1 MGSIL
6 MALGAFAAFFI
17 AYNTYGRFLARRI
30 YRLKKDNPTPAHS
43 QRDDMDYVPT
53 RREVLFGHHYTSI
66 AGTGPIVGPA
76 LAVIWGWLPAFLW
89 VVFGSIFLGAV
100 KDFGSLVVSTR
111 SRGRSI
117 GDIAS
122 DLINPR
128 VRTLFLLIVFF
139 ALWIVIAIFGWVIG
153 SVFQMYPESVFPVWM
168 EVPIAL
174 WLGHMVYRRG
184 KSPLRLGLIAVGL
197 MYVTVV
203 IGTWFRIDV
212 SGIFGGYTLTFW
224 IVAFLI
230 YAYIASTLPVWR
242 LLQPRDYIN
251 GHELFIALGLLVL
264 GVLVAH
270 PKVVAPMVDLHPQG
284 APPII
289 PMMFVV
295 VACGAIS
302 GFHSLVGSGT
312 SSKQLDRETDA
323 QLIGYG
329 SMLLEGV
336 LAVLVL
342 VAVAAGLGAA
352 EWPSRYAS
360 WATAQGLGAKVAAFV
375 DGSANMI
382 GALGIPRPIAL
393 TIMGVFVASFASTT
407 LDTAT
412 RIQRYVVTELASAYK
427 VKVLTRRHPATMVAV
442 GTAAGLALWQLFRGG
457 GGGGGA
463 IILWPLFGTVNQ
475 LLAGLALLIISL
487 YLFKRKTPVRYTAI
501 PMAFMLFITGWA
513 MIHNLVGFQAQR
525 NWLLL
530 VMGGVIFILEI
541 WLVLE
546 AYFVFRRKR
555 PVEEEARQV

>member
-1 MGSIL
+1 
-6 MALGAFAAFFI
+6 
-17 AYNTYGRFLARRI
+17 
-30 YRLKKDNPTPAHS
+30 
-43 QRDDMDYVPT
+43 MDYVPT

-100 KDFGSLVVSTR
+100 KDFGSLILSVR

-122 DLINPR
+122 DLVNPR

-153 SVFQMYPESVFPVWM
+153 VVFQMYPQSVFPVWM
-168 EVPIAL
+168 EIPIAL
-174 WLGHMVYRRG
+174 WLGHMLYRRG
-184 KSPLRLGLIAVGL
+184 KKPLLLGLIAVGL

-203 IGTWFRIDV
+203 IGARFPIDV
-212 SGIFGGYTLTFW
+212 SGVFGSYTLTFW
-224 IVAFLI
+224 IVVLLI

-251 GHELFIALGLLVL
+251 GHELFIALGLLTL
-264 GVLVAH
+264 GLLVAH
-270 PKVVAPMVDLHPQG
+270 PQVVAPAVNLHPEG

-312 SSKQLDRETDA
+312 SSKQLNRETDA
-323 QLIGYG
+323 KLVGYG

-342 VAVAAGLGAA
+342 VAVSAGLGA
-352 EWPSRYAS
+352 EWPARYAS
-360 WATAQGLGAKVAAFV
+360 WATAQGLGAKIGAFV
-375 DGSANMI
+375 DGSANMVV
-382 GALGIPRPIAL
+382 ALGIPRSIAL

-412 RIQRYVVTELASAYK
+412 RIQRYVVTELASAYNL
-427 VKVLTRRHPATMVAV
+427 KVLTRRHPATLLAV
-442 GTAAGLALWQLFRGG
+442 GTAAGLALWQLFLGR

-475 LLAGLALLIISL
+475 LLAGLALLVITL
-487 YLFKRKTPVRYTAI
+487 YLFKRGVPARYTAM
-501 PMAFMLFITGWA
+501 PMAFMLLITSWA
-513 MIHNLVGFQAQR
+513 MIHNLWGFRAKG

-530 VMGGVIFILEI
+530 AMGGVIFILEI

-546 AYFVFRRKR
+546 AYLVFRRKK
-555 PVEEEARQV
+555 PVKEGVD

>member
-1 MGSIL
+1 
-6 MALGAFAAFFI
+6 MALGAFAAFFV
-17 AYNTYGRFLARRI
+17 AYRTYGRFLARRI
-30 YRLKKDNPTPAHS
+30 YRIKKDNPTPAHN

-53 RREVLFGHHYTSI
+53 RREILFGHHYTSI

-100 KDFGSLVVSTR
+100 KDFGSLVLSVR
-111 SRGRSI
+111 NRGRSI

-153 SVFQMYPESVFPVWM
+153 SVFKMYPQSVFPVWM

-184 KSPLRLGLIAVGL
+184 KNPFRLGLVAVGL

-203 IGTWFRIDV
+203 IGAWFPIDV
-212 SGIFGGYTLTFW
+212 SSIFGGYTLTFW
-224 IVAFLI
+224 IVVFLI

-251 GHELFIALGLLVL
+251 GHELFIALGLLTL
-264 GVLVAH
+264 GVLIAH
-270 PKVVAPMVDLHPQG
+270 PKIVAPVVNLHPQG

-312 SSKQLDRETDA
+312 SSKQLDKETDA
-323 QLIGYG
+323 QLVGYG

-342 VAVAAGLGAA
+342 VAVAAGLGG

-360 WATAQGLGAKVAAFV
+360 WATAQGLGAKIGAFV
-375 DGSANMI
+375 DGSAKMVT
-382 GALGIPRPIAL
+382 ALGIPPGIAL

-412 RIQRYVVTELASAYK
+412 RIQRYVVTELALAYK
-427 VKVLTRRHPATMVAV
+427 VKVLTRRHPATIVAV
-442 GTAAGLALWQLFRGG
+442 GTAAGLALWQLFQGV

-475 LLAGLALLIISL
+475 LLAGLALLIITL
-487 YLFKRKTPVRYTAI
+487 YLLRRGTPARYTAI
-501 PMAFMLFITGWA
+501 PMVFMLLITGWA
-513 MIHNLVGFQAQR
+513 MIYNLVGFHTQR

-555 PVEEEARQV
+555 PVKEEAP